1 MLILAEG
8 MEESPRYVRLF
19 QKVRKYRDNCMAFA
33 DAIHLAV
40 TSEHWLLDKDIEE
53 YLKRMKHR
61 KAAVDGNDLNSG
73 ADTESDDSEDT
84 E

>member
-1 MLILAEG
+1 

-19 QKVRKYRDNCMAFA
+19 QKVRKYRDNSLAFA

-40 TSEHWLLDKDIEE
+40 TREQWILDKDVDR

-61 KAAVDGNDLNSG
+61 KAAVDGNDLNSSR
-73 ADTESDDSEDT
+73 DSESDDFEDT
-84 E
+84 EQHF